1 MIESGAAAGPSADA
15 RDHLPRMSAD
25 GANGDLLRMGELAE
39 ASGVP
44 APTIKHYLR
53 EGLLPE
59 PVKTSRNMAYYPP
72 EFVDRIKLIKQLQEE
87 RFMPLK
93 AIKSVLDEDPERARA
108 LVELEDRIL
117 DRALAG
123 ERTRTSAAEVR
134 ERYGVPKEV
143 LDRLEELEVLSPNSR
158 GYSPSDVK
166 IIEAISRFRAGG
178 YDEEIGFT
186 VYDTLR
192 YKSAIE
198 ELVREEVGMVM
209 ERLAGEVPP
218 GARRRDARSRRPAPA
233 GPDRRPAHEA
243 DGRRARAPP
252 RSRHGHPPAEA
263 RSPSML
269 SAARRARL
277 QSRRH
282 IPEGADL
289 RQRSGRCGSAE
300 APSVASPCDDDRR
313 SRARRGPCRSRSCTP
328 G

>member
-1 MIESGAAAGPSADA
+1 
-15 RDHLPRMSAD
+15 MSAD
-25 GANGDLLRMGELAE
+25 GPISAGMRRDSSRRGLMRMGELAE

-72 EFVDRIKLIKQLQEE
+72 EFVDRIQLIKQLQEE

-123 ERTRTSAAEVR
+123 ERTRTSAAEAR

-192 YKSAIE
+192 YKSALE
-198 ELVREEVGMVM
+198 ELVREEVGLVM
-209 ERLAGEVPP
+209 DRLAGEVPP
-218 GARRRDARSRRPAPA
+218 ERVVEMLESGSEPLQDLIAALHTKLLVAELERQR
-233 GPDRRPAHEA
+233 DRR
-243 DGRRARAPP
+243 G
-252 RSRHGHPPAEA
+252 
-263 RSPSML
+263 
-269 SAARRARL
+269 
-277 QSRRH
+277 
-282 IPEGADL
+282 
-289 RQRSGRCGSAE
+289 
-300 APSVASPCDDDRR
+300 
-313 SRARRGPCRSRSCTP
+313 
-328 G
+328 

>member
-1 MIESGAAAGPSADA
+1 
-15 RDHLPRMSAD
+15 MSA
-25 GANGDLLRMGELAE
+25 GNVDLLRMGELAE

-93 AIKSVLDEDPERARA
+93 AIKSVLDDDPERARA

-134 ERYGVPKEV
+134 DRYSVPKEV
-143 LDRLEELEVLSPNSR
+143 LDRLEKLEVLSPNTR

-166 IIEAISRFRAGG
+166 IIEAISRFRASG

-192 YKSAIE
+192 YKSALE
-198 ELVREEVGMVM
+198 DLVREEVGMVM
-209 ERLAGEVPP
+209 DRLAGEVPP
-218 GARRRDARSRRPAPA
+218 ERVVEMLETGAQPLQDLIAALHTKLMVAELERHRASR
-233 GPDRRPAHEA
+233 G
-243 DGRRARAPP
+243 
-252 RSRHGHPPAEA
+252 
-263 RSPSML
+263 
-269 SAARRARL
+269 
-277 QSRRH
+277 
-282 IPEGADL
+282 
-289 RQRSGRCGSAE
+289 
-300 APSVASPCDDDRR
+300 
-313 SRARRGPCRSRSCTP
+313 
-328 G
+328 